1 MKKYRKSQLI
11 EVVAEYWNGD
21 RLVQNEG
28 NPDDQWVIPKEVFE
42 TTYEEV
48 IE

>member
-1 MKKYRKSQLI
+1 MEKYHKKQLI

-28 NPDDQWVIPKEVFE
+28 NPTDQWIIPKEVFE
-42 TTYEEV
+42 STYEKVE
-48 IE
+48 E